1 MDSEI
6 FEKYESSAQQE
17 ASSGQPPFLLELGG
31 GGGGGER
38 GSVCTYNLYLTHSS
52 NINFFNK
59 PLNEGKQTIKKS

>member
-6 FEKYESSAQQE
+6 FEKYESSAQQD
-17 ASSGQPPFLLELGG
+17 ASSGQPPFLLEL
-31 GGGGGER
+31 GGGGER

>member
-31 GGGGGER
+31 GGGR
-38 GSVCTYNLYLTHSS
+38 GSVWIRCMEY
-52 NINFFNK
+52 K
-59 PLNEGKQTIKKS
+59 

>member
-31 GGGGGER
+31 GGSGVAYVR
-38 GSVCTYNLYLTHSS
+38 IIY
-52 NINFFNK
+52 I
-59 PLNEGKQTIKKS
+59 

>member
-31 GGGGGER
+31 GDGVAYGLDVW
-38 GSVCTYNLYLTHSS
+38 S
-52 NINFFNK
+52 INN
-59 PLNEGKQTIKKS
+59 PVVPPPWQL

>member
-31 GGGGGER
+31 GGGGR
-38 GSVCTYNLYLTHSS
+38 ASVCTYNLYLTHSS

>member
-31 GGGGGER
+31 GDGVAYR
-38 GSVCTYNLYLTHSS
+38 LDVWS
-52 NINFFNK
+52 INN
-59 PLNEGKQTIKKS
+59 PVVPPPGQL

>member
-6 FEKYESSAQQE
+6 FEKYESSAQHE
-17 ASSGQPPFLLELGG
+17 ASSGQPPFLLELG

>member
-31 GGGGGER
+31 GGEGGSGVAYVR
-38 GSVCTYNLYLTHSS
+38 IIY
-52 NINFFNK
+52 I
-59 PLNEGKQTIKKS
+59 

>member
-31 GGGGGER
+31 GGGKGKR
-38 GSVCTYNLYLTHSS
+38 GSVWIRCMEY
-52 NINFFNK
+52 K
-59 PLNEGKQTIKKS
+59 